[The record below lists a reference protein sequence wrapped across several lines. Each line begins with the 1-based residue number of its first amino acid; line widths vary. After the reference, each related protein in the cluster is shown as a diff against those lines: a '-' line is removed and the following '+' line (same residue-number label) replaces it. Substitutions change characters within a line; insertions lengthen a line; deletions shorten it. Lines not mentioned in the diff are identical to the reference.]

1 MADFKT
7 PNLCGANESLN
18 GALSK
23 ISDLKAEIESKL
35 DLDASVASA
44 AIATAQADVKAGL
57 DALAVDL
64 PASKPVNFQS
74 EITSLI
80 NNIDRTTVQGLSA
93 YNAKVAQLEQDFG
106 DKLKEKGLEL
116 DKLISESSTKLGKDI
131 NAVTSALGS
140 AVSDITGA
148 VSSATSSITGAA
160 SDAVSSLTG
169 GGTPSLDAFGGA
181 GDAVAGIT
189 TPTLPT
195 TGNICDLVPNLEI
208 PANISGTGVTTE
220 EIEERGT
227 YATLTLNQTPKSIVS
242 VTGKKTSQSFFT
254 NIKYTQNGKVIV
266 PTAVGSY
273 SDIKVIYIVDLIKE
287 KPIAA
292 KQAAAP
298 AETEEVSTV
307 TTNASAVEKKTE
319 FKFSSLIKKL
329 DNLSGGSIDTTKANS
344 DISSALAAIKS
355 PEFKAKM
362 QADLDYAASERKKLF
377 ADPLNYKQV
386 TVNSASSSSSGKT
399 RTVKVDTVET
409 QNTTTTE
416 TVTTSGGGVTQ
427 VKRTSKATI
436 SDKGFTHRQVRKKEY
451 FRRPGFTIST
461 STIAN
466 EKTGKTFSP
475 KAVKKMNAY
484 KENELLTSSANPTLV
499 MKNIVYDPE
508 QIIARS
514 YFPDGTFVTYRW
526 GVGNSKANIQYQSVE
541 NNILPDWTTADK
553 NLKLQYNNRVT
564 NKLEPSFPTVIDLIR
579 ITYTYVEKIDPNY
592 SG

>member
-7 PNLCGANESLN
+7 PNLCGANPELN
-18 GALSK
+18 NALSK
-23 ISDLKAEIESKL
+23 IDDLIGNIDSKI
-35 DLDASVASA
+35 SSA
-44 AIATAQADVKAGL
+44 ASEAAAAIETGLADVKAGL
-57 DALAVDL
+57 DGLAIDL
-64 PASKPVNFQS
+64 PEIPDVNFQS
-74 EITSLI
+74 ELTGLI
-80 NNIDRTTVQGLSA
+80 NDIDKTTIQGLATFNS
-93 YNAKVAQLEQDFG
+93 KLAQLELDFG
-106 DKLKEKGLEL
+106 DTLKEKGLTL
-116 DKLISESSTKLGKDI
+116 DSLITDATTKL
-131 NAVTSALGS
+131 
-140 AVSDITGA
+140 
-148 VSSATSSITGAA
+148 SS
-160 SDAVSSLTG
+160 G
-169 GGTPSLDAFGGA
+169 GNLCELAP
-181 GDAVAGIT
+181 
-189 TPTLPT
+189 
-195 TGNICDLVPNLEI
+195 NIEI
-208 PANISGTGVTTE
+208 PSGSSGTGITIQ

-227 YATLTLNQTPKSIVS
+227 GSSVTLTQTPKEILS
-242 VTGKKTSQSFFT
+242 VTGKTTTQSFFT
-254 NIKYTQNGKVIV
+254 NIQYKQNGKVIV
-266 PTAVGSY
+266 PSADGTY
-273 SDIKVIYIVDLIKE
+273 SDIKVLYTVSLIKE
-287 KPIAA
+287 KPVEA
-292 KQAAAP
+292 KQADTSPDA
-298 AETEEVSTV
+298 EEVSIV

-329 DNLSGGSIDTTKANS
+329 DNLSGGSIDTTKANA
-344 DISSALAAIKS
+344 DITKALSAIKS

-436 SDKGFTHRQVRKKEY
+436 SDKGFTHRQVRRKEI

-475 KAVKKMNAY
+475 KAVKRINAY

-499 MKNIVYDPE
+499 MKNVVYDPVA
-508 QIIARS
+508 IIARS
-514 YFPDGTFVTYRW
+514 YFPDGTFVNYRW
-526 GVGNSKANIQYQSVE
+526 GFKGDRAKLQYQSVE

-553 NLKLQYNNRVT
+553 NLKLEYNNRVT

-579 ITYTYVEKIDPNY
+579 IVYTYVEKIDPNY